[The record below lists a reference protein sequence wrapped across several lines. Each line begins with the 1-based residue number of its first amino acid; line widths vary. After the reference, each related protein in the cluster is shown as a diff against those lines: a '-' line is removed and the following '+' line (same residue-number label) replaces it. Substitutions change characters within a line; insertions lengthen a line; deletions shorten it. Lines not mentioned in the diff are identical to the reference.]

1 MLKKLI
7 IFLLMALVTSVN
19 AESNETV
26 EEESKISTIGG
37 ILQIKKDEI
46 GLNFF
51 FLTGRMACD
60 TYSLASFSHKETLN
74 NADYLLLYGWGGGN
88 KNPGEYYLLRVA
100 KR

>member
-37 ILQIKKDEI
+37 ILQIKKDEV
-46 GLNFF
+46 GLK
-51 FLTGRMACD
+51 
-60 TYSLASFSHKETLN
+60 SLALF
-74 NADYLLLYGWGGGN
+74 
-88 KNPGEYYLLRVA
+88 RVSIDISCRA
-100 KR
+100 SI

>member
-37 ILQIKKDEI
+37 ILQIKKDEV
-46 GLNFF
+46 GLKSF
-51 FLTGRMACD
+51 FLNLD
-60 TYSLASFSHKETLN
+60 FSHYFRWLFANFRERFLSS
-74 NADYLLLYGWGGGN
+74 
-88 KNPGEYYLLRVA
+88 
-100 KR
+100 